1 MYSGLPLRSPAIVDL
16 EILAGKPE
24 QFTIARVIQWL
35 DTSDSCCEAWPV
47 LAQIG
52 SQFLLRTRRPG
63 DQEDPGVQQVF
74 GDMLEKGLVNRRVPA
89 IAGIRLVMD
98 MLVWMAAA
106 NGVEFDVRGV
116 ELEDSGLL
124 MVDPDNRVIMV
135 AHD

>member
-1 MYSGLPLRSPAIVDL
+1 
-16 EILAGKPE
+16 
-24 QFTIARVIQWL
+24 
-35 DTSDSCCEAWPV
+35 
-47 LAQIG
+47 
-52 SQFLLRTRRPG
+52 
-63 DQEDPGVQQVF
+63 
-74 GDMLEKGLVNRRVPA
+74 
-89 IAGIRLVMD
+89 